1 MNESEM
7 KAIWLILN
15 DLKERIE
22 KIEILLKKNDLWE

>member
-15 DLKERIE
+15 DLKERID
-22 KIEILLKKNDLWE
+22 KIEALLKTTNLWE